1 MLFLEVLGFYSF
13 SLVLRRRLP
22 DELTIGSKGERGNR
36 SGEGKKVEV
45 RRKFD
50 IDFLFDYNGPQ
61 KVDILFPCC
70 FSEGTKRTLRR

>member
-1 MLFLEVLGFYSF
+1 MLFLGVLGFYSF
-13 SLVLRRRLP
+13 SLVLRRRLT
-22 DELTIGSKGERGNR
+22 DELAIGSKGERGNR

-50 IDFLFDYNGPQ
+50 IDFLFDYNDLQ
-61 KVDILFPCC
+61 KVNNLFPCC